1 MKKFWTEHWGGDFVI
16 TRHHSY
22 RVADVSGFIAEQ
34 DDGKV
39 GLITY
44 QILPDEVEVTS
55 INSLIENGG
64 IGTALV
70 REVVN
75 VARDALL
82 KKIVLITTNDNLNA
96 LRFWQK
102 RGFRLVCVYPGI
114 IAETRKQKPGIPL
127 LGDNG
132 IPIRDEIELE
142 MDL

>member
-1 MKKFWTEHWGGDFVI
+1 MKSIWEEYWGGDFII
-16 TRHHSY
+16 TRGQSY
-22 RVADVSGFIAEQ
+22 HVNDIWGFMAEQ
-34 DDGKV
+34 DDRKV

-44 QILPDEVEVTS
+44 QMLPNEVEITS
-55 INSLIENGG
+55 INSLMENQG

-75 VARDALL
+75 VARDAFL
-82 KKIVLITTNDNLNA
+82 KRVVAITTNDNMNA

-102 RGFRLVCVYPGI
+102 RGFRLVCVYAGI

-127 LGDNG
+127 LGANG